1 MPSFKGIKKALLGAE
16 PWNETIRRYVDDV
29 FHTNFYWPTVL
40 KRLRSLYLVEGKYY
54 KFRDVKLPL
63 LSESEEELLFRTIYE
78 DTFWS
83 YLHCGNNYD
92 EKTFD
97 ECDKF
102 LLEGLYGLVNEK
114 VNVTVKPGDI
124 VIDCGSWV
132 GDFAA
137 YASVAGGGAIYAFE
151 PADETFIMLQKTAEL
166 NPNIIP
172 VKKGLAGKTETMT
185 IFNMSGNSGGNS
197 LMNHEASINFER
209 ASSVEAISIDDFVR
223 ENNLPRVD
231 FIKADIEGFERHM
244 LEGAQETLRNF
255 APKLALCTYHLPD
268 DPEVMEALIKK
279 ANPKY
284 NVVQKRKKLFA
295 SVPN

>member
-1 MPSFKGIKKALLGAE
+1 MPSFKAIKKALLGAE
-16 PWNETIRRYVDDV
+16 PWNETIKRYVDDI
-29 FHTNFYWPTVL
+29 FHTNFYWPTAL
-40 KRLRSLYLVEGKYY
+40 KRLRSLYLVDGKYY

-78 DTFWS
+78 DTFFS
-83 YLHCGNNYD
+83 HLHCNDQYD

-102 LLEGLYGLVNEK
+102 LLEGLYGLINDK

-124 VIDCGSWV
+124 VIDCGSWI

-137 YASVAGGGAIYAFE
+137 YASVAMAGAIYAFE
-151 PADETFIMLQKTAEL
+151 PVAETFAILQKTADL

-172 VKKGLAGKTETMT
+172 VKKGLAEKSETMT
-185 IFNMSGNSGGNS
+185 VFNMNGNTGGNS
-197 LMNHEASINFER
+197 LMDHEADSNFES
-209 ASSVEAISIDDFVR
+209 AGSVEVTSIDDFVR

-244 LEGAQETLRNF
+244 LEGAQETLRTF
-255 APKLALCTYHLPD
+255 APKLALCTYHLPN
-268 DPEVMEALIKK
+268 DPEVLEALIKK

-284 NVVQKRKKLFA
+284 NVVQKRMKLFA
-295 SVPN
+295 SVPE